1 MIVNQNNDGSFF
13 FENCSTP
20 TANSQFL
27 WNFGDGTSEN
37 GVVVDHYYTQPGT
50 YTVCLTIYW
59 LNCVDSTCTT
69 IVVGDT
75 DPCDDLNA
83 GFSSNTTP
91 NGTFFSNA
99 TTGVGFVSTW
109 HWDFGDGNTSN
120 IEEPEHLF
128 APGTYTVCLTA
139 ISIFEQQGGGSV
151 TCSDST

>member
-139 ISIFEQQGGGSV
+139 ISIFEQQVGRKV
-151 TCSDST
+151 K